1 MEQGKNTQ
9 ITIETVVHAPVEKV
23 WEYWTDP
30 EHIMKWNNASEDW
43 FTPSAVNDLS
53 PGGKFNWRMEA
64 KDGSFGFDFT
74 GAYDEVK
81 KHKLITYTLDDGRK
95 VRITFT
101 PHGEETK
108 VQEIFEA
115 ESTNSTELQR
125 AGWQAILYNFKRL
138 AEQEEN
144 ERKLV
149 P

>member
-23 WEYWTDP
+23 WEYWSEP

-43 FTPSAVNDLS
+43 FTPSAVNDLN

-81 KHKLITYTLDDGRK
+81 KHKLITYTMDDGRK

-101 PHGEETK
+101 PQGEDTK

-125 AGWQAILYNFKRL
+125 AGWQAILDNFKRH